1 MVYEI
6 DDTKTFKD
14 QSYTSVEGE
23 EGSKVTVIGRLEA
36 LDRRTFEVVG
46 HWHGKRM
53 TRLRVLVILDFESVL
68 LGRFKL

>member
-1 MVYEI
+1 MVYKI

-23 EGSKVTVIGRLEA
+23 EGSKVTVIGRLGA

-46 HWHGKRM
+46 QWHGL
-53 TRLRVLVILDFESVL
+53 RLRVLVILDFESVL
-68 LGRFKL
+68 LSRFKL